1 MDLVGKTF
9 RSPIRILYVER
20 TLGKRDY
27 IDTILGRH
35 EKDILYKS
43 ICLDKGLY
51 GYSVSYYTEYEEPLI
66 KHLSALHY
74 SVCPNTNIIS
84 KVKYMLKMN
93 YLACRTI
100 ANSITP
106 VEYSDYRIKIQSTSI
121 ILWGHHTIMIYEH
134 NIYLEPVD
142 ESEQF
147 KFVEAITEE
156 DYNRIFDKVKQ
167 LKEDIDK
174 LWT

>member
-9 RSPIRILYVER
+9 YCSLRILYVDR
-20 TLGKRDY
+20 
-27 IDTILGRH
+27 IL
-35 EKDILYKS
+35 EKSKEGIIYKS
-43 ICLDKGLY
+43 SYLDNGPY
-51 GYSVSYYTEYEEPLI
+51 GYSVGYYTEYEERLI

-74 SVCPNTNIIS
+74 SECPDTNIIS
-84 KVKYMLKMN
+84 KVKCMLKMN

-100 ANSITP
+100 ANNIKLVKS
-106 VEYSDYRIKIQSTSI
+106 SDYRIKIQSTSI
-121 ILWGHHTIMIYEH
+121 ILWGHHTILIYD
-134 NIYLEPVD
+134 NYMYLEPVN
-142 ESEQF
+142 EAEQF